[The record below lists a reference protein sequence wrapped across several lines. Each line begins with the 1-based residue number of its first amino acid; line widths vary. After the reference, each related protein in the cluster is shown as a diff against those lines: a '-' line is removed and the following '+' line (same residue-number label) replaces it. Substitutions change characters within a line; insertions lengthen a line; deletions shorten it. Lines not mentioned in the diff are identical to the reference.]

1 VLSFKSEISKK
12 RMRKKYTF
20 CLLLLVL
27 NILMLYADN
36 IVIKG
41 TVIDSTSQMGIVDV
55 NVLVRGTAVGAITDQ
70 SGKFNIIL
78 NEINTNSELVFSHI
92 AYSLRVVPTSYFQ
105 KENRIL
111 LQKRNIP
118 FGEIEVQ
125 GKRKPFNY
133 NQEITNIISVI
144 PSKVFDSKGY
154 VDVADILVADQSTII
169 DETINGVKTVSI
181 RGANQE
187 EVTVL
192 YDGVRLNSGYDNIF
206 DISLI
211 DPSSLQQIDVIKGS
225 NVTAFSSIGS
235 SAAIN
240 FVPKLEQDYLM
251 KFYQR
256 IGTYNSGDWGLNVYK
271 NIFGLKVYAGMK
283 ESAMEQRYIGDN
295 SFTEN
300 VIQVTANKILNLSY
314 DFGWIE
320 NDEKRHTLQAFYIES
335 EREYD
340 NKRDLEDL
348 SKSLEVQNVKY
359 IGDFSKYGKVNLNLS
374 SQELNES
381 HLLNS
386 HGTNIGNK
394 IDDKMIQFNAE
405 YIIKFKDINF
415 FTAYKMENSSLDYVD
430 SVGYRHGRS
439 EQPYYKFKRRKDGYS
454 AAINFKNGDTSHPV
468 NLDNV
473 QLSIFYERVKDR
485 MPLSFYSEKFDKNND
500 LEWHENSYMFSSS
513 FVGGDEILFFK
524 SHFNY
529 SVNFRIPTMYQ
540 QITSMLYPVSENSEN
555 GLMTEYKVN
564 QEGGT
569 SIFINSEK
577 SKGLSQVELSCVL
590 FHSSYKN
597 KFRMIHLGGTPL
609 TFIDNYK
616 DARIFGAETHAS
628 VWLKKSCSFH
638 LSYIKYIIP
647 DKAAFPFKPDSKL
660 TTNFSLDLKWIDID
674 LIYYKESR
682 RAGWIIDHFDYNGEM
697 RLQEIILPKYSN
709 IDVHIKQS
717 FNIWRLKCIL
727 SASGRNLI
735 NKSQVLQGIAIR
747 DRRFYLTFGLEL

>member
-1 VLSFKSEISKK
+1 MLSFKSEISKK

-55 NVLVRGTAVGAITDQ
+55 NVFVKGTTVGTITDQ

-92 AYSLRVVPTSYFQ
+92 AYSLRIVPTSYFQ

-118 FGEIEVQ
+118 FGEIEVR

-154 VDVADILVADQSTII
+154 IDVADILITDQSTII
-169 DETINGVKTVSI
+169 DETTNGVKTVSI

-225 NVTAFSSIGS
+225 NVTAFSSVGS

-256 IGTYNSGDWGLNVYK
+256 IGTYNSGDWGLNIYK
-271 NIFGLKVYAGMK
+271 NIFGLKIYAGMK
-283 ESAMEQRYIGDN
+283 ESAMEQRYIGYN

-300 VIQVTANKILNLSY
+300 VIQGTANKILNLAY
-314 DFGWIE
+314 DFGRIK
-320 NDEKRHTLQAFYIES
+320 NDRKRHTLQAFYIES

-394 IDDKMIQFNAE
+394 IDDKMLQFNAE
-405 YIIKFKDINF
+405 YLIKFQDINF

-430 SVGYRHGRS
+430 SVGYRYGRS

-609 TFIDNYK
+609 TFMDNYK

-647 DKAAFPFKPDSKL
+647 DKAAFPFKPDNKL
-660 TTNFSLDLKWIDID
+660 TTSFSLDLKWIDID
-674 LIYYKESR
+674 LIYYKESQ

>member
-1 VLSFKSEISKK
+1 
-12 RMRKKYTF
+12 MRNKYIF
-20 CLLLLVL
+20 CLLLMFL
-27 NILMLYADN
+27 NSLMLYADN
-36 IVIKG
+36 IVVKG
-41 TVIDSTSQMGIVDV
+41 TVIDSTSQMGIADV
-55 NVLVRGTAVGAITDQ
+55 NVFVKGTTVGTITDQ

-118 FGEIEVQ
+118 LGEIEVR
-125 GKRKPFNY
+125 GKQKPFNY

-144 PSKVFDSKGY
+144 PSKTFDSKGY

-169 DETINGVKTVSI
+169 YETINGAKTVSI

-192 YDGVRLNSGYDNIF
+192 YDGIRLNSGYDNIF

-240 FVPKLEQDYLM
+240 FIPKLEQDYLM

-256 IGTYNSGDWGLNVYK
+256 IGTYNSGDWGLNIYK
-271 NIFGLKVYAGMK
+271 NVFGLKIYAGVK

-300 VIQVTANKILNLSY
+300 VIQGTANKILNLAY
-314 DFGWIE
+314 DFGRIK
-320 NDEKRHTLQAFYIES
+320 NDKKRHTLQAFYMKS
-335 EREYD
+335 EREYN

-348 SKSLEVQNVKY
+348 SKSLEVQNIKY

-394 IDDKMIQFNAE
+394 IDDKMLQFNAE
-405 YIIKFKDINF
+405 YVIKFKDINF
-415 FTAYKMENSSLDYVD
+415 FTAYKMENSSLNYVD
-430 SVGYRHGRS
+430 SVEYRYGRS
-439 EQPYYKFKRRKDGYS
+439 QQPYYKFKRRKDGYS
-454 AAINFKNGDTSHPV
+454 AAINFKNDDTSHPV

-485 MPLSFYSEKFDKNND
+485 MPLSFDSEKFDKNND
-500 LEWHENSYMFSSS
+500 LEWYENSYMFSSS
-513 FVGGDEILFFK
+513 FMGGDENLFFQ

-529 SVNFRIPTMYQ
+529 SINFRIPTMYQ

-555 GLMTEYKVN
+555 RLMTEYKVN
-564 QEGGT
+564 QEGGA

-577 SKGLSQVELSCVL
+577 SKGLSQVELSCIL

-609 TFIDNYK
+609 TFMDNYK

-628 VWLKKSCSFH
+628 VWLKKACSFH
-638 LSYIKYIIP
+638 LSYIKYVIP

-660 TTNFSLDLKWIDID
+660 TTSFSLDLKWIDID
-674 LIYYKESR
+674 LIYYEESQ

-717 FNIWRLKCIL
+717 LNIWRLKCIL

-735 NKSQVLQGIAIR
+735 NKSQVLRGIAIR
-747 DRRFYLTFGLEL
+747 DRRFYLTFGLEF

>member
-1 VLSFKSEISKK
+1 MFKSEISKK
-12 RMRKKYTF
+12 KMWEKNTF
-20 CLLLLVL
+20 FLLMVIL
-27 NILMLYADN
+27 NILTLHADTL
-36 IVIKG
+36 VIKG
-41 TVIDSTSQMGIVDV
+41 VIIDSTSQIGIADV
-55 NVLVRGTAVGAITDQ
+55 NVFVRGTSVGTITDK

-78 NEINTNSELVFSHI
+78 NEINTDSELVFSHI

-105 KENRIL
+105 EENRIL

-133 NQEITNIISVI
+133 DQEITNIISVI
-144 PSKVFDSKGY
+144 PSKTFDSKGY

-240 FVPKLEQDYLM
+240 FVPNLEQDYLI

-256 IGTYNSGDWGLNVYK
+256 IGTYNSGDWGLNGYK
-271 NIFGLKVYAGMK
+271 NIFGLKIYAGMK
-283 ESAMEQRYIGDN
+283 KSAMKQRYIGDN
-295 SFTEN
+295 SFSEN
-300 VIQVTANKILNLSY
+300 VIQGTANKILNLAY
-314 DFGWIE
+314 DFGRIK
-320 NDEKRHTLQAFYIES
+320 NDRKRHTLQAFYMKS

-348 SKSLEVQNVKY
+348 SKSLEVQNLKY

-430 SVGYRHGRS
+430 SVEYRYGRS

-454 AAINFKNGDTSHPV
+454 AAINFKNEDTSYPV

-473 QLSIFYERVKDR
+473 QLSVFYERVKDR
-485 MPLSFYSEKFDKNND
+485 EPLSFYSKIFDKNSD

-513 FVGGDEILFFK
+513 FMGGDENLFFK

-529 SVNFRIPTMYQ
+529 SINFRIPTMYQ
-540 QITSMLYPVSENSEN
+540 QITAMLYPVSENSEN

-564 QEGGT
+564 QEGGA

-609 TFIDNYK
+609 TFMDNYK
-616 DARIFGAETHAS
+616 DARIFGAETHAL
-628 VWLKKSCSFH
+628 VWLKESCSFH
-638 LSYIKYIIP
+638 LSYIKYIIH
-647 DKAAFPFKPDSKL
+647 DKAAFPFKPDGKL
-660 TTNFSLDLKWIDID
+660 TTSILLDLKWIDID
-674 LIYYKESR
+674 LIYYKESQ

-697 RLQEIILPKYSN
+697 KLQEIILPKYSN

-735 NKSQVLQGIAIR
+735 NKSQVLKGIAIR
-747 DRRFYLTFGLEL
+747 DRRFYLTFGLEF